1 MKFWRVLLPVTR
13 RLVRLKV
20 FAKRLVKLPVV
31 AKNEVLVLLV
41 VVEFNPVKFWKVDEP
56 YESKVA
62 PVMLPRVAF
71 PALSTVAKRLVE
83 EAVVAKRLVVVAALP
98 VALMKVKFWRVDEPV
113 ARKLVVVA

>member
-1 MKFWRVLLPVTR
+1 MVAFV
-13 RLVRLKV
+13 
-20 FAKRLVKLPVV
+20 AKRLVEEAVV